1 MTEVLQKATSPP
13 SILELS
19 RKLEMS
25 SGSSMAAPQKFIF
38 KEPTKQLRRG
48 KACLNCRFHKIKC
61 DGVKPVCG
69 SCTRLPRDEECE
81 YAGGPSKMKELEQ
94 RLTRLKARVR
104 ELESPE
110 MTGSGLQLA
119 EPYMTTDSG
128 GGLSPMPGSG
138 TNSSSDHSN
147 SSPSLR
153 PSFDPLLGSPEP
165 SISIITMLL
174 NNFLPF
180 ATKFGFFLHLE
191 RFKSAALLNAPFGD
205 ISRPSPALLNATYL
219 WGAHL
224 SSVDAL
230 RTNETI
236 FINRSLQQVSV
247 EIPNAI
253 HSAQIMHTIQ
263 AEILLSTYFFR
274 KNQLLE
280 AEFHLNG
287 AVSLA
292 QSAGLHQIRSDR
304 VFSSPVVSVLL
315 ETEMFL
321 PPARDVIEEGE
332 RINGFWAVYCLH
344 RLISIT
350 LGNASKCFG
359 GLDTPCREI
368 DAPWPREYEFGLYN
382 GGAFGR
388 STIDCFIHDLT
399 PASGLVFDLSSYAK
413 AVVILHSATALTHQF
428 SRGIETED
436 AYAAFMDECLM
447 IDNLITR
454 FHCSLP
460 SSDVDDESFLTQS
473 IKLPSHSNT
482 KSSLV
487 LTHVLVSCAYMQI
500 QKIFSSCGIPDALDR
515 CIGTAQSIISTL
527 GDVNRLGLPHL
538 NPIVGTLC
546 AMACSV
552 FGDAFAR
559 AEMLGDWTFD
569 SGMIPTSPS
578 TRIDPVVLRQGLQLG
593 MTTMSILAMDSPL
606 MKYQLNKLQ
615 NSYSFML

>member
-1 MTEVLQKATSPP
+1 
-13 SILELS
+13 
-19 RKLEMS
+19 
-25 SGSSMAAPQKFIF
+25 
-38 KEPTKQLRRG
+38 
-48 KACLNCRFHKIKC
+48 KC

-119 EPYMTTDSG
+119 EPYMITDSG

-138 TNSSSDHSN
+138 TNSSSGKNLILYFIAQDSSQRHN
-147 SSPSLR
+147 SQIILT
-153 PSFDPLLGSPEP
+153 PLPVFALVL
-165 SISIITMLL
+165 TRYLVLQL

-236 FINRSLQQVSV
+236 FINRALQQVSV

-382 GGAFGR
+382 GGAFGH

-428 SRGIETED
+428 SRIETED

-460 SSDVDDESFLTQS
+460 SSDVDDESFLNQS
-473 IKLPSHSNT
+473 ITLPSHSNT

-552 FGDAFAR
+552 FGDEFAR

-569 SGMIPTSPS
+569 SGMIATSPS

-606 MKYQLNKLQ
+606 MKYQLEKLQ